1 MDPVTRARTFFETN
15 GRDIDR
21 ARFAY
26 HFGTGTQDDLLDV
39 LGRYQNEDG
48 GFHGLEVDISA
59 PVSNPF
65 ATELALRVC
74 LEAGVPRRHPLLE
87 RAVAYL
93 EETQD
98 EDGCWR
104 FAPAVYEHELAP
116 WFAGWT
122 WPSLNP
128 ECTIAG
134 LLRELQLGSDQ
145 LHERVERLFERLAR
159 PEDLLGDQYYAVRPY
174 AYYFLPL
181 WHHPRRELYLS
192 GVVWWLLRAETTI
205 PDAGHFLE
213 YVRGPH
219 TFVGAALPP
228 DVLNRQLDRLQAE
241 QAEDGGWPSPYSEGW
256 RGPVTVDA
264 LLLLKVFG
272 RV

>member
-1 MDPVTRARTFFETN
+1 
-15 GRDIDR
+15 
-21 ARFAY
+21 
-26 HFGTGTQDDLLDV
+26 
-39 LGRYQNEDG
+39 
-48 GFHGLEVDISA
+48 
-59 PVSNPF
+59 
-65 ATELALRVC
+65 
-74 LEAGVPRRHPLLE
+74 VPRRHPLLA
-87 RAVAYL
+87 RTIAYL
-93 EETQD
+93 EEAQD

-134 LLRELQLGSDQ
+134 LLRELQLGSDR
-145 LHERVERLFERLAR
+145 LHERIAHLFERLAK
-159 PEDLLGDQYYAVRPY
+159 PDDLLGDQYYAVRPY
-174 AYYFLPL
+174 VYYFMTP
-181 WHHPRRELYLS
+181 WHHPQRELYLG
-192 GVVWWLLRAETTI
+192 GVVWWLLRSGDSI

-219 TFVGAALPP
+219 TFLGRTLPP
-228 DVLNRQLDRLQAE
+228 NILAVQLDRLEEE

-264 LLLLKVFG
+264 LLLLKAFG